1 MTEPHDLPLALS
13 AEAPFAA
20 PGAWLSPRVPG
31 SRRRLAAIAVVAL
44 LAILAGLLL
53 VAIYRAATGE
63 DAPLAA
69 SSADGRAGGFSLT
82 AAQFARAPGQNA
94 AAIVAETASDSG
106 DKALSPEAAR
116 AANARVPV
124 TLSPGPSA
132 YPLLLP
138 LSGDGRDYAHALDC
152 LTSAIYY
159 EAANEP
165 LEGQRAVAQVV
176 LNRVRHLAYPH
187 SICAVVYQGAERR
200 TGCQFSF
207 ACDGARGRA
216 PVLALWNRARY
227 VAGAALG
234 GYVYRPVGLATHY
247 HADYVVPYWAPTLVK
262 QKVIGRHIFYRW
274 PGAWGRASAF
284 AARYEGREPDNAPQ
298 SSLFAAREDLQAI
311 AEAPV
316 PTTDPAT
323 EFSAARPVLM
333 GSREALPAVT
343 GAAAPSP
350 APARTFLSA
359 PAGRP
364 GRAPTGAPTSPA
376 RSVTGGVLAQTASA
390 PIAPP
395 PARGQE

>member
-13 AEAPFAA
+13 GQPPFPA

-44 LAILAGLLL
+44 LAVLAGLLL
-53 VAIYRAATGE
+53 VAIYRAATGD

-69 SSADGRAGGFSLT
+69 SSSNARAGGIPLT

-124 TLSPGPSA
+124 TLTPGPSA
-132 YPLLLP
+132 YPLFLP
-138 LSGDGRDYAHALDC
+138 LAGDGRDYAQALDC

-216 PVLALWNRARY
+216 PVPALWNRARY
-227 VAGAALG
+227 VAGAALD

-274 PGAWGRASAF
+274 PGAWGRPPAF
-284 AARYEGREPDNAPQ
+284 AARYDGHEPENAPQ
-298 SSLFAAREDLQAI
+298 STLFAAREDLQSIADAPLPTADTAI
-311 AEAPV
+311 EL
-316 PTTDPAT
+316 
-323 EFSAARPVLM
+323 SAARPVLM
-333 GSREALPAVT
+333 GGREASP
-343 GAAAPSP
+343 AAAGATTASA

-359 PAGRP
+359 SAARTGRTPAA
-364 GRAPTGAPTSPA
+364 APPPPA
-376 RSVTGGVLAQTASA
+376 RSVTGGVITQSSA
-390 PIAPP
+390 PLMPP
-395 PARGQE
+395 TAARGQE